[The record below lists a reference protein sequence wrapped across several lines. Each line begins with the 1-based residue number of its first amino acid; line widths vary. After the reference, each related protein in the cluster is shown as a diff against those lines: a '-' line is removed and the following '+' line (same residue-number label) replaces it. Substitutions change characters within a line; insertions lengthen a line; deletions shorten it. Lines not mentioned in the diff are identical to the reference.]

1 MMFICLLLIILI
13 EQSHGNDLFSKI
25 GDIKIKNGHATKAFL
40 LPKGEVIYFWE
51 QTRPPTEEE
60 KRLRAEWFDKQWEE
74 FRKNAEKRG
83 IPKIEED
90 AREIAK
96 ELDRWHS
103 KLPLIEKTVKPFLSA
118 VARGMP
124 MLMRQAME
132 IGHPLAREHFINQP
146 VVVKSGLII
155 HYPNGDENNVQLDL
169 EKFYGQESWA
179 RIPTEDINLRA
190 SPNGGFW
197 VLETKDKF
205 LLLFKIKDG
214 NFIPIAKI
222 QGQSPIGWSLNDRFM
237 FVKSLDE
244 GSFVVYEMQS
254 LKEMAKVNLKSTS
267 CNIKSSFIRA
277 AAISDEFFVVSGRD
291 TLCLYSLSDGSIRQP
306 NIKMLRRIG
315 GSPNSVIYGVA
326 FSLDGRLLYIAS
338 ARGFFVIDPYNFSL
352 LDEYILPAGSSF
364 YFQSLAGIS
373 PDGRYAAVLYGKERI
388 NGWATLFI
396 WDIHNKRIL
405 QRIGTDEGKMLH
417 TISAGFRHIY
427 PPAILTKDWTYLLI
441 ILHDGTIELYRRR

>member
-1 MMFICLLLIILI
+1 
-13 EQSHGNDLFSKI
+13 
-25 GDIKIKNGHATKAFL
+25 
-40 LPKGEVIYFWE
+40 
-51 QTRPPTEEE
+51 
-60 KRLRAEWFDKQWEE
+60 
-74 FRKNAEKRG
+74 
-83 IPKIEED
+83 
-90 AREIAK
+90 
-96 ELDRWHS
+96 
-103 KLPLIEKTVKPFLSA
+103 
-118 VARGMP
+118 
-124 MLMRQAME
+124 
-132 IGHPLAREHFINQP
+132 
-146 VVVKSGLII
+146 
-155 HYPNGDENNVQLDL
+155 
-169 EKFYGQESWA
+169 
-179 RIPTEDINLRA
+179 
-190 SPNGGFW
+190 
-197 VLETKDKF
+197 
-205 LLLFKIKDG
+205 
-214 NFIPIAKI
+214 
-222 QGQSPIGWSLNDRFM
+222 
-237 FVKSLDE
+237 
-244 GSFVVYEMQS
+244 MQS